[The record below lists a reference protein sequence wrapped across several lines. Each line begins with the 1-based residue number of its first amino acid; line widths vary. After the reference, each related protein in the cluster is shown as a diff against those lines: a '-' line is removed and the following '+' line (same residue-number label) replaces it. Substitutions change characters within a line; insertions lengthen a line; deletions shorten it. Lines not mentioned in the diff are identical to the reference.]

1 MVCDSHGRNYKLGDP
16 IVKRE
21 HGYLQER
28 DVEAGRDVRCQQT
41 PVPDPQ
47 RRLVSSRTLTVGD
60 EWEGIIY
67 SLGQIIA
74 PFGPELEN
82 SF

>member
-1 MVCDSHGRNYKLGDP
+1 MT
-16 IVKRE
+16 
-21 HGYLQER
+21 
-28 DVEAGRDVRCQQT
+28 AT
-41 PVPDPQ
+41 P
-47 RRLVSSRTLTVGD
+47 SRQCRPECIGTLTVGD

>member
-1 MVCDSHGRNYKLGDP
+1 MS
-16 IVKRE
+16 
-21 HGYLQER
+21 
-28 DVEAGRDVRCQQT
+28 AT
-41 PVPDPQ
+41 PSPQ
-47 RRLVSSRTLTVGD
+47 CRPVLSGTLTERD

>member
-28 DVEAGRDVRCQQT
+28 DVQAGRETLGVNR
-41 PVPDPQ
+41 PQ
-47 RRLVSSRTLTVGD
+47 YPILSAGWLVVGHWQ
-60 EWEGIIY
+60 WEMNGR
-67 SLGQIIA
+67 
-74 PFGPELEN
+74 EL
-82 SF
+82 STHSAR